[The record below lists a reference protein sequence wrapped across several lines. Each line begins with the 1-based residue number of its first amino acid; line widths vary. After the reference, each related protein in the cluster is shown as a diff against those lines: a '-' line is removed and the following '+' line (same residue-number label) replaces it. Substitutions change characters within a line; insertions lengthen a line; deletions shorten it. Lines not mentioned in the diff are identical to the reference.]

1 VSELHRVHVRV
12 NDAATGKPTPCRV
25 RFTDAEGRYFP
36 PLGRLAEFAT
46 GRNQEVGGNVLI
58 GAKAHAYID
67 GACEIL
73 LPAGEIHVEIHK
85 GPEYTQLCQTIALSP
100 GKLALRFTLERWSD
114 LRADGWRCGDMR
126 CHFLSPH
133 AAAAE
138 GAAEDLDVVNLL
150 ATECRSP
157 GSFHRDY
164 PAVPNL
170 LAFSGQRPALDTT
183 DCLVVVNTYN
193 THPELGSLGLLN
205 CHRPV
210 FPLRFGGPDGLDDWT
225 LADWCDQ
232 CHRKGGFVVWANTS
246 HETGAFRFGEP
257 LADLILGKVDAFE
270 IDSFEDSPYDALAD
284 WYALLNCGFRVPPA
298 GGSGKDGN
306 GLVLGAMRTYARLAP
321 GDAFDYM
328 NWVEAVRA
336 GRTFIT
342 NGPLLSFS
350 AEDRGSGA
358 IRVRAEARSVVP
370 FDRLEVVADG
380 KVVAAAPG
388 AGSSCHAAMSAD
400 IPAPPARW
408 VAARC
413 HGEHQILSRPANQRV
428 FAHSAPVYPDG
439 ATTRPD
445 PAAAAVLLKELEAM
459 REWATRHARCDDR
472 YRQRL
477 VAVFE
482 SAKQEL
488 LRRQSS

>member
-1 VSELHRVHVRV
+1 VSALQVVHVRV
-12 NDAATGKPTPCRV
+12 NDAATGKPTPCRI
-25 RFTDAEGRYFP
+25 RFTDAEGRYYP

-58 GAKAHAYID
+58 GGKAHAYID
-67 GACEIL
+67 GACEIP

-85 GPEYTQLCQTIALSP
+85 GPEYTPLRQTITLSP
-100 GKLALRFTLERWSD
+100 GKLALRFNLERWSD
-114 LRADGWRCGDMR
+114 LRADGWRCGDVR

-133 AAAAE
+133 AGALE

-150 ATECRSP
+150 ALECRTP
-157 GSFHRDY
+157 GPFHRDY
-164 PAVPNL
+164 PAIPNL
-170 LAFSGQRPALDTT
+170 LAFSGQQPALEST

-193 THPELGSLGLLN
+193 AHPELGSLGLLN

-210 FPLRFGGPDGLDDWT
+210 FPLRFGGPDGFDDWT

-232 CHRKGGFVVWANTS
+232 CRRKGGLVVWANPT
-246 HETGAFRFGEP
+246 HETGAFRYGEP
-257 LADLILGKVDAFE
+257 LADLVLGKVDAFE

-284 WYALLNCGFRVPPA
+284 WYALLNCGFRIPPA

-306 GLVLGAMRTYARLAP
+306 GLLLGVMRTYARLTP
-321 GDAFDYM
+321 GEDFTYR
-328 NWVEAVRA
+328 NWIEAVRA

-350 AEDRGSGA
+350 AEDGGSGA
-358 IRVRAEARSVVP
+358 VRVRAEACGALP
-370 FDRLEVVADG
+370 FDRLEIVADG
-380 KVVAAAPG
+380 KVVAGAPAAGLPCR
-388 AGSSCHAAMSAD
+388 ATVSTD
-400 IPAPPARW
+400 IAPLSIRW

-413 HGEHQILSRPANQRV
+413 IAEHQILNRPANQRV
-428 FAHSAPVYPDG
+428 FAHSAPVYLDR

-445 PAAAAVLLKELEAM
+445 GAAAEAFLKELESM
-459 REWATRHARCDDR
+459 QDWAARHARCDDR
-472 YRQRL
+472 QRQRL
-477 VAVFE
+477 AAVFE

-488 LRRQSS
+488 LRRLSS